1 MPTSAFFAVFRNVAK
16 LAAAAADDVAAQGLK
31 LAAAAD
37 DVALITGR
45 AAAKTAGIA
54 ADDLA
59 VGASKLTGVSPA
71 QELPAIGRIF
81 RASALNKIWLIA
93 LVLAVDAV
101 FPLGIQLALVAGGL
115 YLAYEG
121 GKAVL
126 ERLGWHSK
134 RQEAA
139 LNDEQRI
146 RGAIVTDVVLSL
158 EILVISLTVAAQ
170 APFEHKLAVLI
181 AMSVVMTV
189 GIYGL
194 IAALVRLD
202 DWGLVLARSAHAR
215 SRATGGWIVRAAPR
229 ILQALGPIGMV
240 AMLAVAGGI
249 FTHLVHF
256 QAPHWTLGMALDT
269 ATGAVVG
276 LVLASAGAW
285 LESKLSP
292 QDEPAAPGS

>member
-1 MPTSAFFAVFRNVAK
+1 MPTSAFFAVLRNVAK

-37 DVALITGR
+37 DVALMTGR

-59 VGASKLTGVSPA
+59 VGASKMTGVSPA
-71 QELPAIGRIF
+71 QELPAIWRIF
-81 RASALNKIWLIA
+81 RASALNKTWLIA
-93 LVLAVDAV
+93 IVLAVDAL

-126 ERLGWHSK
+126 ERLGWGSATA
-134 RQEAA
+134 EAP
-139 LNDEQRI
+139 LTDEQRI
-146 RGAIVTDVVLSL
+146 RGAIVTDIVLSL

-170 APFEHKLAVLI
+170 APFEQKLVVLI
-181 AMSVVMTV
+181 AMSILMTV

-202 DWGLVLARSAHAR
+202 DLGLALV
-215 SRATGGWIVRAAPR
+215 RAPDATRQAMGRRIVWAAPR
-229 ILQALGPIGMV
+229 ILGALGPIGMV

-256 QAPHWTLGMALDT
+256 SPPHWTLGLAVDIT
-269 ATGAVVG
+269 SGAVVG
-276 LVLASAGAW
+276 VALAAAGVW
-285 LESKLSP
+285 IKRL
-292 QDEPAAPGS
+292 GSRTG

>member
-1 MPTSAFFAVFRNVAK
+1 MIHPTMPTSAFFAVLRNVAK

-37 DVALITGR
+37 DVALLTGR

-59 VGASKLTGVSPA
+59 VGASKMTGVSPA
-71 QELPAIGRIF
+71 QELPAIWRIM
-81 RASALNKIWLIA
+81 RASALNKIWLVA
-93 LVLAVDAV
+93 LVLAVDHL

-115 YLAYEG
+115 YLAFEG

-126 ERLGWHSK
+126 ERVGWRSGAA
-134 RQEAA
+134 EAP
-139 LNDEQRI
+139 LTDEQRI
-146 RGAIVTDVVLSL
+146 RGAIVTDIVLSL

-170 APFEHKLAVLI
+170 APFEHKLSVLI
-181 AMSVVMTV
+181 AMSIVMTV

-202 DWGLVLARSAHAR
+202 DIGLALARAAQPGR
-215 SRATGGWIVRAAPR
+215 QAVGRWIVRAAPR
-229 ILQALGPIGMV
+229 ILAALGPVGMV

-249 FTHLVHF
+249 FTHLVHL
-256 QAPHWTLGMALDT
+256 QTPHWVLGLAAD
-269 ATGAVVG
+269 
-276 LVLASAGAW
+276 VLAGGVTGLILALIGEAIGR
-285 LESKLSP
+285 LR
-292 QDEPAAPGS
+292 ARGR